1 MPNSHI
7 RHDHHRLLSKCHMD
21 HRIRGADQATHRA
34 MGAIMDIRE
43 GVPTN
48 EPNQSRAIPGTGLIK
63 PLNKE
68 AGDAEDESLNN
79 GILFANDSVWSGGL
93 RCDDVDRRA

>member
-1 MPNSHI
+1 
-7 RHDHHRLLSKCHMD
+7 
-21 HRIRGADQATHRA
+21 

-48 EPNQSRAIPGTGLIK
+48 KPNQSRAIPDTGHIK
-63 PLNKE
+63 PLIKE

-93 RCDDVDRRA
+93 WYDDVDWRAWDEMPCLFVLALDEIPFLHCVNRSMDC

>member
-1 MPNSHI
+1 
-7 RHDHHRLLSKCHMD
+7 
-21 HRIRGADQATHRA
+21 
-34 MGAIMDIRE
+34 MDIRE

-48 EPNQSRAIPGTGLIK
+48 KPNQSRAIPDTGHIK
-63 PLNKE
+63 PLIKE

-93 RCDDVDRRA
+93 

>member
-1 MPNSHI
+1 MPNNHI
-7 RHDHHRLLSKCHMD
+7 PHAHHRLPSKCHMD
-21 HRIRGADQATHRA
+21 HRIQDADQANHRA
-34 MGAIMDIRE
+34 TGATMDIRE
-43 GVPTN
+43 GVQTN
-48 EPNQSRAIPGTGLIK
+48 KHNQSRAIPGTGLIK

-93 RCDDVDRRA
+93 